1 LTAGYWPA
9 ASGRPLGEA
18 GRADRC
24 SAVHTAMGMSTQQ
37 YLAAGFTHA
46 RPTDTATTITI
57 AAARARSARASR
69 ASISPAIRPTRRPTS
84 NITRVASTAS
94 SRLAA
99 KMSTASRRPGAAPGV
114 GVCASSFFSC
124 SVPRHPPGCP
134 PRDPSLPVAGEGNDN
149 GQPRLCLTAEAGS
162 AGRGGFRRQA
172 GRGRTKYSE
181 QNGRGQRAP
190 ARSHACSR
198 ALTRGGERQPCDLV
212 LLAAQD
218 FTAEPI
224 ARVHLPAR
232 IPLGFHG
239 SWIPDQ

>member
-1 LTAGYWPA
+1 M
-9 ASGRPLGEA
+9 
-18 GRADRC
+18 C
-24 SAVHTAMGMSTQQ
+24 SHSTQQ
-37 YLAAGFTHA
+37 YLAAAGFTHA
-46 RPTDTATTITI
+46 RPADTATTITI

-124 SVPRHPPGCP
+124 SVPRYPPGCP
-134 PRDPSLPVAGEGNDN
+134 LRDPSLPVAGEGNDN

-181 QNGRGQRAP
+181 QNGRGPAAP
-190 ARSHACSR
+190 ARSPACSR
-198 ALTRGGERQPCDLV
+198 ALTRGGGAMRPGPPRRPGLHRR
-212 LLAAQD
+212 
-218 FTAEPI
+218 THHP
-224 ARVHLPAR
+224 RPPAR
-232 IPLGFHG
+232 
-239 SWIPDQ
+239 PDPARLPRQLDPPTSKSRPMPGISALTDALVAS